1 MTYLRTI
8 VIEGMALL
16 GSVGTLLCCALP
28 ALFVSIGAGAAMAS
42 LVTNVPQLVWLS
54 EHKIPLFI
62 FAAIML
68 VISGATTWIN
78 RRTPCPLEPRQAK
91 SCMRVVITWAYAG
104 GRSRRCEAARL
115 TLSTRTSATPQRL

>member
-8 VIEGMALL
+8 VIEGIALL

-28 ALFVSIGAGAAMAS
+28 ALFVSIGAGAVMAS

-62 FAAIML
+62 FAALML

-91 SCMRVVITWAYAG
+91 SCMRVRRFAASVFFTSLALYAIG
-104 GRSRRCEAARL
+104 FYFAFVASHM
-115 TLSTRTSATPQRL
+115 AT

>member
-8 VIEGMALL
+8 VIEGIALL

-28 ALFVSIGAGAAMAS
+28 ALFVSIGAGAVMAS

-62 FAAIML
+62 FAALML

-91 SCMRVVITWAYAG
+91 SCMRVRRFSASVFFTSLALYAIG
-104 GRSRRCEAARL
+104 FYFAFVASHM
-115 TLSTRTSATPQRL
+115 AT

>member
-8 VIEGMALL
+8 VIEGIALL

-28 ALFVSIGAGAAMAS
+28 ALFVSIGAGAVMAS

-62 FAAIML
+62 FAALML

-91 SCMRVVITWAYAG
+91 SCMRVRRFAASVFFTSLALYAIG
-104 GRSRRCEAARL
+104 FYFAFVA
-115 TLSTRTSATPQRL
+115 